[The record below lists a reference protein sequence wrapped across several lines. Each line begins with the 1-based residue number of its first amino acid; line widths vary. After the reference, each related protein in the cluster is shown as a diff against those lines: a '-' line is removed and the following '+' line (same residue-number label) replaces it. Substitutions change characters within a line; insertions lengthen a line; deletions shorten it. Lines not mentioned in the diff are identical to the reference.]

1 MIFTVTYR
9 GADGAVRT
17 ESVEAAGR
25 GDCFAQMK
33 ARGIAVLNV
42 KEAQSAT
49 TKHTKKDGNGR
60 VERAERVEKG
70 SRVPRDRIA
79 YVLLIA
85 FIALVG
91 GGVWWWCGHARRVT
105 LPQDDGSKKRSSF
118 AKEVKP
124 AVAPKPLP
132 ATNEPPKYVPTPL
145 PADWKDMTKEERSEW
160 RKEDAKRNPPPPK
173 PAPTMFSASSLRRKK
188 DAPPPTFNNQIH
200 ADLACYLQ
208 PGRDIPPPSRIT
220 DAEAL
225 AAADMKIKYYDSDS
239 DAVLEE
245 KKAVEEMLVEMKEY
259 IQQGGHANDYFQKLA
274 QRQELEA
281 EAVSETRRNVRSL
294 IKEGRMEDAKA
305 ALEAYNAYLKEK
317 GVPPVRI
324 KGLK

>member
-9 GADGAVRT
+9 GADGDVRT

-33 ARGIAVLNV
+33 ARGIVPMGV
-42 KEAQSAT
+42 KEGSSGSRRERGASA
-49 TKHTKKDGNGR
+49 KRNGRNKGGGIGNGVWR
-60 VERAERVEKG
+60 NAV
-70 SRVPRDRIA
+70 
-79 YVLLIA
+79 VLVVLV
-85 FIALVG
+85 ALAG
-91 GGVWWWCGHARRVT
+91 GALWWWLLGHEVVV
-105 LPQDDGSKKRSSF
+105 PDDGPKKPSSF

-145 PADWKDMTKEERSEW
+145 PADWKDMTKAERAEW

-173 PAPTMFSASSLRRKK
+173 PVPTMFSASSLRRKK

-208 PGRDIPPPSRIT
+208 AGRDIPPPSRIT

-274 QRQELEA
+274 QRQEMEA